1 MTLTIAIL
9 LVAVLVIGFF
19 QAFYFMHS
27 VCLPPPRSSRTIDGT
42 AADRSWSLSILIPM
56 FNAAST
62 IERCLEGILS
72 NDLDQVVHIVL
83 VPDRCTDDSE
93 QLVRGFEPRFATF
106 GTRLC
111 VVPLPAPQL
120 GKVAAI
126 LHGGQYLAT
135 RTVLLLDADIV
146 LAPTAL
152 SELIEFHSRSAKP
165 YSSCLIYPFQEQSK
179 RRTISSHIVCNNRLY
194 RQSVLQLVKNEYSVA
209 NFPGGLQLVDF
220 ASYRELLVDGFLED
234 LSATYQVLSAGGT
247 VQILP
252 RVLAWEIERQTIRG
266 LFLQRL
272 RWTIGAI
279 QHLPVQIRTARTQP
293 TLKRKILVNS
303 YHVMWEFQH
312 YMISLAILAAPFS
325 GRIWPIFM
333 LPLIL
338 YVSQISRS
346 AYLTR
351 EDYKNSI
358 FGIML
363 HCLVFPMIIS
373 AALVGSIVLLL
384 KRRNFFFGTSLLF
397 RRD

>member
-1 MTLTIAIL
+1 MTLSFSVLLLAI
-9 LVAVLVIGFF
+9 LVIGFF
-19 QAFYFMHS
+19 QAFYLVHS
-27 VCLPPPRSSRTIDGT
+27 ICLPPPRSDRAIDAT
-42 AADRSWSLSILIPM
+42 AAGRDRSLSILIPL

-72 NDLDQVVHIVL
+72 NDLGQVVHVVL
-83 VPDRCTDDSE
+83 VLDRCTDDSE
-93 QLVRGFEPRFATF
+93 QRVRSFASRFASY

-111 VVPLPAPQL
+111 VVSLPTPQA

-126 LHGGQYLAT
+126 LHGGQYLAS

-152 SELIEFHSRSAKP
+152 SELVEFHSRSAQP
-165 YSSCLIYPFQEQSK
+165 YSACLIYPLQEPGK
-179 RRTISSHIVCNNRLY
+179 KKTISSHIVCNNRLY
-194 RQSVLQLVKNEYSVA
+194 RQSVLQLVKNEFSVA
-209 NFPGGLQLVDF
+209 NFPGGVQLVDF

-234 LSATYQVLSAGGT
+234 LSATYQVLGTGGT

-279 QHLPVQIRTARTQP
+279 QHMPVQIRTARTQP

-312 YMISLAILAAPFS
+312 YMISVATLIAPFA
-325 GRIWPIFM
+325 GRVWPIFM
-333 LPLIL
+333 MPLTL
-338 YVSQISRS
+338 YVLQISRS

-351 EDYKNSI
+351 RDYKNSI
-358 FGIML
+358 IGIVL

-373 AALVGSIVLLL
+373 MALIGSIILLI
-384 KRRNFFFGTSLLF
+384 KQRRFFFGTSLLF

>member
-1 MTLTIAIL
+1 MTLPFSALLAAI
-9 LVAVLVIGFF
+9 LVIGFF
-19 QAFYFMHS
+19 QAFYLVQS
-27 VCLPPPRSSRTIDGT
+27 ACLPPPRPDCDIED
-42 AADRSWSLSILIPM
+42 AASGRESVSILIPL

-72 NDLDQVVHIVL
+72 NDLRQVVQIVL
-83 VPDRCTDDSE
+83 VLDRCTDSSE
-93 QLVRGFEPRFATF
+93 RLARSFEPRFAAC
-106 GTRLC
+106 GTPLC
-111 VVPLPAPQL
+111 IVSLPAPQA

-126 LHGGQYLAT
+126 LHGGRYLAS

-152 SELIEFHSRSAKP
+152 PELLEFRARSANP
-165 YSSCLIYPFQEQSK
+165 YGSCLIYPLQEPG
-179 RRTISSHIVCNNRLY
+179 RRQTISSHIVCNNRLY

-220 ASYRELLVDGFLED
+220 VSYRELLVNGFLED
-234 LSATYQVLSAGGT
+234 LSATYQVLRMGGT
-247 VQILP
+247 IPILP

-279 QHLPVQIRTARTQP
+279 QHLPVQMRTARTQP

-312 YMISLAILAAPFS
+312 YVIAVATLAAPFA
-325 GRIWPIFM
+325 GRLWPLF
-333 LPLIL
+333 LAPLAL
-338 YVSQISRS
+338 YALQISRS
-346 AYLTR
+346 VYLTR
-351 EDYKNSI
+351 NDYRNSLV
-358 FGIML
+358 GIAL
-363 HCLVFPMIIS
+363 HCLVFPMVIS
-373 AALVGSIVLLL
+373 AALIGSVILLL
-384 KRRNFFFGTSLLF
+384 KTRRFFFGTSALF